1 MDTLA
6 DMKPSTPMPVL
17 QIFGLTK
24 AQSTLLQFAYFVGK
38 SGYMR
43 ENRHCTNYGLL
54 LRFIAYLVVAP
65 PMGLFMRKYG
75 YKTGIHIGLTLFSI
89 GAVMFW
95 PSAKYRQYGM

>member
-1 MDTLA
+1 M
-6 DMKPSTPMPVL
+6 
-17 QIFGLTK
+17 
-24 AQSTLLQFAYFVGK
+24 
-38 SGYMR
+38 
-43 ENRHCTNYGLL
+43 GLL
-54 LRFIAYLVVAP
+54 LRITAYLVVAP